1 MTNQMKILTSEQIR
15 IIDAESI
22 KREGIPSL
30 ELMKRAATAFYDRFT
45 DSFPDRNISV
55 LLYCGVGNNGGDGLA
70 VARMLHKSG
79 YKVMIYVVEYSPS
92 YSEDCAHNLR
102 RVKAENVPCR
112 KISSDNDLPDPGRHD
127 VVIDAIFGTGLTR
140 EVTGIAKQVIDSINA
155 CGKPV
160 FSIDMP
166 SGMHAD
172 RKTSFAVKATETITF
187 QIPKLALFLPENSA
201 FTGHVSIVPIGLNED
216 AIAEA
221 ESNLY
226 FTADEAIRALLKP
239 LGRFTHKG
247 AEGHALIIGG
257 NLGKIGSVCLASK
270 AALKTGC
277 GLVTAYL
284 PKCGM
289 PVVQSFFPEAMAI
302 EDHHPEHITHIEY
315 DLHPDAIGI
324 GTGMGL
330 LPETVDAMHRFLQNN
345 RSPLVIDADGLNILA
360 QHNDWIAL
368 LPPETILTPHPKE
381 LSRLIGG
388 WRDDY
393 EKIQKTRLFA
403 REHALIVVV
412 KGAYSLIVDADNIYM
427 NSTGTPALATA
438 GSGDVLTGMIT
449 SLLAQGYK
457 PTEAARVGVY
467 LHGLTADLTEET
479 IHPRSFTAS
488 DIIDNIGN
496 AYLHLEKKR

>member
-1 MTNQMKILTSEQIR
+1 
-15 IIDAESI
+15 
-22 KREGIPSL
+22 
-30 ELMKRAATAFYDRFT
+30 
-45 DSFPDRNISV
+45 
-55 LLYCGVGNNGGDGLA
+55 
-70 VARMLHKSG
+70 
-79 YKVMIYVVEYSPS
+79 
-92 YSEDCAHNLR
+92 
-102 RVKAENVPCR
+102 
-112 KISSDNDLPDPGRHD
+112 
-127 VVIDAIFGTGLTR
+127 
-140 EVTGIAKQVIDSINA
+140 
-155 CGKPV
+155 
-160 FSIDMP
+160 
-166 SGMHAD
+166 
-172 RKTSFAVKATETITF
+172 
-187 QIPKLALFLPENSA
+187 
-201 FTGHVSIVPIGLNED
+201 
-216 AIAEA
+216 
-221 ESNLY
+221 
-226 FTADEAIRALLKP
+226 
-239 LGRFTHKG
+239 
-247 AEGHALIIGG
+247 
-257 NLGKIGSVCLASK
+257 
-270 AALKTGC
+270 
-277 GLVTAYL
+277 
-284 PKCGM
+284 
-289 PVVQSFFPEAMAI
+289 
-302 EDHHPEHITHIEY
+302 
-315 DLHPDAIGI
+315 
-324 GTGMGL
+324 MGL

-488 DIIDNIGN
+488 DIIENIGN